1 MKTKNMLWAAL
12 SMTAALMMTACSSE
26 DNQTETSAQQQQ
38 GTVKTIP
45 YTVTVGQDED
55 DGTRSTVDSDM
66 KTLRF
71 AAGDKLYV
79 SGEFRTDVY
88 GVLTLKSGDEGKTS
102 GATFE
107 GTLNY
112 TGNEPVSNDE
122 LRAVLVSSNN
132 KGVQITSEGKVKDV
146 NSWGH
151 MKYPYDAYC
160 ATVDEAVEQY
170 SNLIA
175 TSTYGAKSFSLT
187 QHTAFLN
194 FEITLLDDTAAG
206 TTFNTVVR
214 SGDSGNNYV
223 YLCNANVTTTTE
235 GGKVV
240 AKFVLPL
247 SCQTISSPVVIMG
260 DKVPIPFTGTTLKA
274 KVYNVKKT
282 QVFYSKPLDEVAAED
297 IGKIVGKDGRIYD
310 TKAAAENMQTQ
321 AMAMI
326 AYVGNESNCS
336 HGLAIALDNEKLNYQ
351 VNEITYDEAYY
362 SCEHKSAVTGG
373 TWRLPS
379 DSDWKHIFIGCGS
392 NGTVD
397 GAEWSVVGL
406 NSKLT
411 QAGGT
416 PLNYPRYW
424 TSSNY
429 GGTYYGNLHIDDEKG
444 TVTIESTDSDLHY
457 DMYQNKIYTK
467 YPARA
472 CLAF

>member
-1 MKTKNMLWAAL
+1 
-12 SMTAALMMTACSSE
+12 MTAALMMTACSSE

-45 YTVTVGQDED
+45 YTVTVGQNED

-71 AAGDKLYV
+71 AAGDKLYI

-102 GATFE
+102 GVTFE

-112 TGNEPVSNDE
+112 TGTEPASNDE
-122 LRAVLVSSNN
+122 LRAVLVGSNN
-132 KGVQITSEGKVKDV
+132 KGVQITDDGKVKDV
-146 NSWGH
+146 NVWGH
-151 MKYPYDAYC
+151 MKYPNNAYC
-160 ATVDEAVEQY
+160 ATVNEAVEQY

-235 GGKVV
+235 DGKVV

-260 DKVPIPFTGTTLKA
+260 DKVPIPFTGKKLEA
-274 KVYNVKKT
+274 KVYNVKKN
-282 QVFYSKPLDEVAAED
+282 QVFYSKSLDEVAAED

-310 TKAAAENMQTQ
+310 TKSAAENMQTQ

-326 AYVGNESNCS
+326 AYVGKESNCS
-336 HGLAIALDNEKLNYQ
+336 HGLAIALDNEKWNYLNENRYA
-351 VNEITYDEAYY
+351 VAYS
-362 SCEHKSAVTGG
+362 SCENKSAVTGG

-379 DSDWKHIFIGCGS
+379 DSDWKHMFIGCGS
-392 NGTVD
+392 EGTVE
-397 GAEWSVVGL
+397 GTEWSVVGL

-411 QAGGT
+411 QAGGM
-416 PLNYPRYW
+416 PLNYPHYW
-424 TSSNY
+424 TSSNH
-429 GGTYYGNLHIDDEKG
+429 GGSYNGNLYIDYEKG
-444 TVTIESTDSDLHY
+444 TVTIESAYTDLHDDIY
-457 DMYQNKIYTK
+457 HQVKIYTE